1 MSAIRYFY
9 LETALLRAGVKKGEI
24 ARLLNVSKPTV
35 WSRFKGTSDFS
46 LPEAIKIRDYICE
59 KLEENI
65 DLERLFQT
73 EEIEGEELLNDEKE

>member
-9 LETALLRAGVKKGEI
+9 LETALLRAGVKKSEI

-46 LPEAIKIRDYICE
+46 LSEAIKIRNYICE
-59 KLEENI
+59 KLDENI

-73 EEIEGEELLNDEKE
+73 EEIENESELNDKE

>member
-46 LPEAIKIRDYICE
+46 LLEAIKIRNYICE
-59 KLEENI
+59 KLDENI

-73 EEIEGEELLNDEKE
+73 EEIEEELLNDEKE